1 MSTRKAR
8 LFRFVWRANALIIL
22 AAGACALVLVGV
34 LVATQLKWMFRER
47 HVDAVVNTDTSQR
60 IDESLSLGRATRISG
75 QPWMMVGLSSE
86 QAYDQGSY
94 SKSAEAVRNY
104 AFVSPGEPT
113 RWLYDHNRFLV
124 LDVTQLPGTSYQ
136 DNDEPTALISFL
148 VVEEDTDH
156 NGRLT
161 TQDDAV
167 LVFTRPDGSG
177 RATVLRGIKGHV
189 SQEKIGEQVLAVY
202 NGADGYASA
211 AFSVQDFSKV
221 REEKIVLP
229 GGVPNPE

>member
-22 AAGACALVLVGV
+22 AAGVCALVLVGI
-34 LVATQLKWMFRER
+34 LAATQLKWMFRER
-47 HVDAVVNTDTSQR
+47 HVNAVVNTDTTR
-60 IDESLSLGRATRISG
+60 HIDETLRLGRATKISG
-75 QPWMMVGLSSE
+75 QPWMLVDLSSE
-86 QAYDQGSY
+86 QGYDQGSY

-104 AFVSPGEPT
+104 AFVSAAEPV

-136 DNDEPTALISFL
+136 ENDHPTALVSFL

-156 NGRLT
+156 DRRLT
-161 TQDDAV
+161 TRDDAV
-167 LVFTRPDGSG
+167 LVFTRPDGSS
-177 RATVLRGIKGHV
+177 RTTVLRGIKGNV
-189 SQEKIGEQVLAVY
+189 SQEKIGDQVLTVY

-211 AFSVQDFSKV
+211 AFSVQDFTKL

-229 GGVPNPE
+229 GGVPPK